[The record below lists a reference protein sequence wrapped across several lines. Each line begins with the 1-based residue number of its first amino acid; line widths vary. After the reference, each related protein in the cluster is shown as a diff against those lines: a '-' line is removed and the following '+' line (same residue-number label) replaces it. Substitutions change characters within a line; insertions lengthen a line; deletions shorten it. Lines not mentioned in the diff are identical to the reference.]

1 MQGQDVF
8 GRVNAKLLKKEKQYS
23 SLISFDKVT
32 FSSRDTPTKEILLLP
47 GKLNSNKYFLR
58 VRTICSL
65 FMENITAAQKKRSQG
80 MMGCTMERN

>member
-1 MQGQDVF
+1 MF
-8 GRVNAKLLKKEKQYS
+8 GRRDNVKLLKKRETIFKLN
-23 SLISFDKVT
+23 LISFDKVT